1 MWSVLGYRSASK
13 NFYWQ
18 ISDRSNKNCS
28 HETFWKSFTRIAIL
42 TKVSRT
48 IIINSGKKVV
58 VQTGPFCF
66 HCSQEGRLLFY
77 VSLNEIHLFFCMHLG
92 LILMQFFHQLHWSM
106 FDFDQ
111 HRYWTLLGTLYQ
123 VLVENTHWISSLHIS
138 LTQNMLPDLKL

>member
-1 MWSVLGYRSASK
+1 MINNHGKKKILRNESTFFPKLSPKKLEQCDQFWV
-13 NFYWQ
+13 
-18 ISDRSNKNCS
+18 ISLRLRISTDKLVTGRTKTALMR
-28 HETFWKSFTRIAIL
+28 HFGKSFTRIAIL

-92 LILMQFFHQLHWSM
+92 LILMQFFHQLH
-106 FDFDQ
+106 
-111 HRYWTLLGTLYQ
+111 
-123 VLVENTHWISSLHIS
+123 
-138 LTQNMLPDLKL
+138 